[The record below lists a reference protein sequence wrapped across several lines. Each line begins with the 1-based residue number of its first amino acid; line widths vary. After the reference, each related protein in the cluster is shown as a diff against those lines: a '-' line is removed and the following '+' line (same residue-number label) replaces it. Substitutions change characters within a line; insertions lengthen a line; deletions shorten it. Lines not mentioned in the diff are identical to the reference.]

1 MLVEE
6 KLGKPEDITVN
17 KQCCRISTLNA
28 PSSLCRPSRSVVV
41 EALAGLLKVAV
52 AFLCCGEPR
61 LCQILPVEGAAT
73 QLLSLALGPGP
84 LDGQQ
89 VDIARQGNS
98 PSGEAPGQAQLD
110 IHRPGQVQREGN
122 RICYRKYGCMM
133 VNCYY

>member
-6 KLGKPEDITVN
+6 KLGKPEDVTVN

-41 EALAGLLKVAV
+41 ETLAGLLKVAV
-52 AFLCCGEPR
+52 TFLCCREPR

-89 VDIARQGNS
+89 VDVARQGNS
-98 PSGEAPGQAQLD
+98 PSGEAPGQAELD
-110 IHRPGQVQREGN
+110 IHRPGQVEGGQQDVIEN
-122 RICYRKYGCMM
+122 MDA
-133 VNCYY
+133 